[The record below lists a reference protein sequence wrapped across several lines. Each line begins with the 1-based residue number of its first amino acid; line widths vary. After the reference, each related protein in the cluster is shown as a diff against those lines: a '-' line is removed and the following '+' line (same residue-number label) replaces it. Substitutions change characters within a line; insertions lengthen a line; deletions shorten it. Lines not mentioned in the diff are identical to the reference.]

1 MLVHMFQTI
10 LNQIENFILIYN
22 HKFYYHKKLIFCK
35 NYGENM
41 QINDVD
47 IKNTYAEG
55 FGIKVTRILV
65 TAATQELAKIA
76 ATEATGYGTSVIGCP
91 AEAGIDCFV
100 PADET
105 PDGRPGYAIMICH
118 AGKKALDNELMERI
132 GMCILTAPTAAAF
145 NLLESED
152 VLKTGFK
159 LKYFG
164 DGVEKDLEIA
174 GKTVH
179 SIPIMSGDFLVEST
193 FGFKDGVA
201 GGNFF
206 ILAKDQMTGVK
217 AAQLAVA
224 AIANV
229 EGVIT
234 PFPGGMVA
242 SGSKVGS
249 NKYSFLPA
257 STNEKM
263 CVTLKDEVDSDIR
276 EDADGVFEIVI
287 DGIDEESV
295 KAAMKAGIQ
304 AACAVDGVL
313 EISAGNFDG
322 KLGSYIMNLHDLF

>member
-1 MLVHMFQTI
+1 MFQTI

-35 NYGENM
+35 IYGENM

-164 DGVEKDLEIA
+164 DGFEKDLEIA

>member
-1 MLVHMFQTI
+1 MLFHIFQTI

-35 NYGENM
+35 IYGENM

-118 AGKKALDNELMERI
+118 AGKKALDHELMERI

-145 NLLESED
+145 NLLDSED

-164 DGVEKDLEIA
+164 DGFEKDLEIA

-206 ILAKDQMTGVK
+206 ILAKDKMTGVK

-263 CVTLKDEVDSDIR
+263 CVTLKNEVDSDIR

-313 EISAGNFDG
+313 EISAGNFEG

>member
-1 MLVHMFQTI
+1 
-10 LNQIENFILIYN
+10 
-22 HKFYYHKKLIFCK
+22 
-35 NYGENM
+35 M

-91 AEAGIDCFV
+91 AESGIDCFV
-100 PADET
+100 PAEET

-118 AGKKALDNELMERI
+118 ASKKSLDHELMERI

-164 DGVEKDLEIA
+164 DGFEKDLEIA

-224 AIANV
+224 AIGNV

-276 EDADGVFEIVI
+276 ADADGVFEIVI